1 MLEVIVNGR
10 YYWLPITHVAQI
22 KIEAPVDLRDLIW
35 APAQF
40 KWSNGGEAFGLLPTR
55 YPGSELSA
63 SPAIQLGRRT
73 EWLDQGEGVYFG
85 LGQRML
91 ATDQGEFPL
100 LEVRDIVLDG
110 AGEAAG
116 DAD

>member
-1 MLEVIVNGR
+1 
-10 YYWLPITHVAQI
+10 
-22 KIEAPVDLRDLIW
+22 
-35 APAQF
+35 
-40 KWSNGGEAFGLLPTR
+40 
-55 YPGSELSA
+55 
-63 SPAIQLGRRT
+63 
-73 EWLDQGEGVYFG
+73 
-85 LGQRML
+85 ML